1 MKRSNI
7 SAVQGQ
13 TELRLSTWLLLGSMV
28 DNAKVLHYVGA
39 GIAFPTSMLFVWLQT
54 LLTYRLARVESE
66 KRKKDK
72 REKKEKN
79 ADPPTCQYIMA
90 HLRLCMALLAFVALV
105 LNIAFFLLES
115 LALQLAFAIV
125 EWVFCIIVMVFYA
138 TFAFEFSGISRV
150 SMVMV
155 SMGEGLR
162 DIEMQP
168 LRTKN
173 PKNDPSNKPDN

>member
-1 MKRSNI
+1 M
-7 SAVQGQ
+7 AAD
-13 TELRLSTWLLLGSMV
+13 TA
-28 DNAKVLHYVGA
+28 D
-39 GIAFPTSMLFVWLQT
+39 LQT
-54 LLTYRLARVESE
+54 GQSGVR